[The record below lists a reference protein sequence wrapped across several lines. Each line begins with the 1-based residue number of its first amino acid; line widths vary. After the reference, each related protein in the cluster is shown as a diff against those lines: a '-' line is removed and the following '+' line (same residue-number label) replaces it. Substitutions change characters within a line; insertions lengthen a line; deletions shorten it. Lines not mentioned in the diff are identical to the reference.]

1 MSIKFT
7 KLSLILVAGA
17 IASSLMTGVAQAES
31 ISETFNEA
39 YFENTGDAFENSTIL
54 GQLEFIFGIGG
65 FAENKIAKD
74 GKLINIIYQ
83 DVMEQQAENGPNL
96 VTRDLRNPFNT
107 SVAEQ
112 SRYRRINNS
121 RFAPEFDRGF

>member
-31 ISETFNEA
+31 VSETFKEA
-39 YFENTGDAFENSTIL
+39 YFENTGDAFENGSIL
-54 GQLEFIFGIGG
+54 GQLEFILGTGG
-65 FAENKIAKD
+65 FADAKIAKD
-74 GKLINIIYQ
+74 GKLIDILYQ
-83 DVMEQQAENGPNL
+83 DVMKQQAESAPNM
-96 VTRDLRNPFNT
+96 VTRDLKNPFNT

-112 SRYRRINNS
+112 SRYRHS
-121 RFAPEFDRGF
+121 Y